1 MTRTR
6 TYPLIVLIAAAAAML
21 AACSDGAADS
31 ASAEAPKVSKAEVT
45 EVVASPSG
53 LPVGLLEGKVTR
65 TSGVVD
71 VSNVRIL
78 VRADG
83 TGAVGF
89 GGGHDGGGGK
99 DVAYVRLGPGSVAV
113 RYAGPICAS
122 PRALTL
128 GFTVQDRTLTIES
141 TKLDG
146 CFTSPD
152 LAADLVGATLQ
163 INPLPPGPAA
173 PGNG

>member
-1 MTRTR
+1 MTHTR
-6 TYPLIVLIAAAAAML
+6 ICTLALLTAAAAVL
-21 AACSDGAADS
+21 AACSDGAAES
-31 ASAEAPKVSKAEVT
+31 PAVSAPKVSKAAAT
-45 EVVASPSG
+45 EVVTSPSG

-65 TSGVVD
+65 TTGVVD

-99 DVAYVRLGPGSVAV
+99 DVGYVRLGPGAVAV

-128 GFTVQDRTLTIES
+128 GFAVRGRTLTIES

-152 LAADLVGATLQ
+152 LAADLVGATLR
-163 INPLPPGPAA
+163 ILPLPAA
-173 PGNG
+173 GNG

>member
-1 MTRTR
+1 MR
-6 TYPLIVLIAAAAAML
+6 AA
-21 AACSDGAADS
+21 
-31 ASAEAPKVSKAEVT
+31 
-45 EVVASPSG
+45 
-53 LPVGLLEGKVTR
+53 GKVAR

-99 DVAYVRLGPGSVAV
+99 DVDYVRLGPGAVAV

-128 GFTVQDRTLTIES
+128 GVPVSGRTLTIES

-163 INPLPPGPAA
+163 INPLPAA
-173 PGNG
+173 AGNG

>member
-6 TYPLIVLIAAAAAML
+6 TYLLALLAAGTAVLSACSEGSQDGAAAARSTA
-21 AACSDGAADS
+21 
-31 ASAEAPKVSKAEVT
+31 SKAEST

-53 LPVGLLEGKVTR
+53 LPVGLLEGRVTR

-99 DVAYVRLGPGSVAV
+99 DVDYVRLGAGSVAV
-113 RYAGPICAS
+113 KYAGPICAS

-128 GFTVQDRTLTIES
+128 GYTIQGRTLTIES

-152 LAADLVGATLQ
+152 LAADLVGARLR
-163 INPLPPGPAA
+163 INPLPPGTATQ
-173 PGNG
+173 GNG